1 MISFILQIKKH
12 IVYIICRYSI
22 FLLFIEIGI
31 HIQFG
36 KMWVALNV
44 SSTYPKPHRKFIST
58 PFADKPNS
66 GHFISKSMHV

>member
-1 MISFILQIKKH
+1 M
-12 IVYIICRYSI
+12 
-22 FLLFIEIGI
+22 FIEIGI

-44 SSTYPKPHRKFIST
+44 SSIYPKPHRKFIST